1 MYARYSKFMRN
12 KSLKKKHIVRLIRDI
27 NIQVAAL
34 TARLDLLEKNDD
46 ITEVYEEDLD
56 GDDDSLGFN
65 NGEVS
70 DKCNSNIQ
78 VVQTTDHDKASCV
91 TKG

>member
-1 MYARYSKFMRN
+1 MRS
-12 KSLKKKHIVRLIRDI
+12 KSLKKKHIVRLIKDL

-56 GDDDSLGFN
+56 EYGLGFN
-65 NGEVS
+65 NGDIIS
-70 DKCNSNIQ
+70 DEYNSNIQ
-78 VVQTTDHDKASCV
+78 IVQTTDHNKTRCIL
-91 TKG
+91 KG

>member
-1 MYARYSKFMRN
+1 MRS
-12 KSLKKKHIVRLIRDI
+12 KSLKKKHIVRLIKDL

-56 GDDDSLGFN
+56 EYGLGFN
-65 NGEVS
+65 NGDIIS
-70 DKCNSNIQ
+70 DEYNSNLE
-78 VVQTTDHDKASCV
+78 
-91 TKG
+91 

>member
-1 MYARYSKFMRN
+1 MRN

-70 DKCNSNIQ
+70 DECKD
-78 VVQTTDHDKASCV
+78 VVQLLQTTDANKISCIL
-91 TKG
+91 KD

>member
-1 MYARYSKFMRN
+1 MRS
-12 KSLKKKHIVRLIRDI
+12 KSLKKKHIVRLIKDL

-56 GDDDSLGFN
+56 EYGLGFN
-65 NGEVS
+65 NGDIIS
-70 DKCNSNIQ
+70 DEYNSNIQ
-78 VVQTTDHDKASCV
+78 IVQTTDHNGINFA
-91 TKG
+91 GLANQ